1 MSVDAEVVDALKN
14 ALDDLRETPQTPI
27 PVSVIEAL
35 APLAARGA
43 KLKIDLEASRTI
55 GAPLITI
62 VGQGEDPGFL
72 APLTPRQREV
82 ARLIIAGKSNREIA
96 KEFGISIATVKD
108 HVHAVLQRLNLRS
121 RRAVMAAARATQ

>member
-1 MSVDAEVVDALKN
+1 MTVDAEVVDALKN

-35 APLAARGA
+35 APLAERGA

-55 GAPLITI
+55 GAPLIT
-62 VGQGEDPGFL
+62 VVREGGDPAFL
-72 APLTPRQREV
+72 ALLTPRQKEV

-96 KEFGISIATVKD
+96 KEFGISVATVKD
-108 HVHAVLQRLNLRS
+108 HVHAVLQRLNLPS
-121 RRAVMAAARATQ
+121 RRAVMTAARATQ